1 MRRVD
6 PEMVQDFVELFGP
19 QVNLYDRS
27 KVLDSARM
35 SKTLISN
42 LRLILRKR
50 KEAAWVNRRP
60 LNSKLKDGVTGPYPV
75 VMPID
80 PPVFPAGLNL

>member
-35 SKTLISN
+35 SKTPISN
-42 LRLILRKR
+42 LMLILRK
-50 KEAAWVNRRP
+50 KERGR
-60 LNSKLKDGVTGPYPV
+60 LNEIGDLRIPS
-75 VMPID
+75 
-80 PPVFPAGLNL
+80 